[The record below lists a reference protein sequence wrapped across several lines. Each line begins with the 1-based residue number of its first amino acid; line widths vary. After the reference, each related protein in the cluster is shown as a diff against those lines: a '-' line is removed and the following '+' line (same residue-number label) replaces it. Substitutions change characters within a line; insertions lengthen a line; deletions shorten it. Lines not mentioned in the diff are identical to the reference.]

1 MLPVFLIKPEQEKGQ
16 HQANH
21 QHRRRVIADT
31 APREKIDGDSRQT
44 ARAETNQLTG
54 GEAEHNLVLD
64 FR

>member
-31 APREKIDGDSRQT
+31 APREKIDGDSCQT
-44 ARAETNQLTG
+44 ARAE
-54 GEAEHNLVLD
+54 AD
-64 FR
+64 